1 MMLWTEGRWPMGH
14 LPFLNPVAVQ
24 RIHRC
29 PATQGT
35 SPSRGEV
42 TAKGKTKTAERHK
55 VRLGLDSSVI
65 KAKTSLVPTTQA
77 EGRVPAHL
85 HTRGR
90 QHAQNA
96 EAFCPSLT
104 VIPHPMQYSETTQ
117 PPFPLALSFRD
128 AALTDG
134 RNAGGG
140 RNASTSGR
148 QTAKSRDRLHTANT
162 LQTIERGCFIDFR
175 ENVFHPRTTEKKVE
189 KK

>member
-24 RIHRC
+24 RINRC

-42 TAKGKTKTAERHK
+42 TAKGKTRTTERHK

-104 VIPHPMQYSETTQ
+104 VIPHPMQYSETIR
-117 PPFPLALSFRD
+117 PPFP
-128 AALTDG
+128 
-134 RNAGGG
+134 
-140 RNASTSGR
+140 
-148 QTAKSRDRLHTANT
+148 SRYRFGMLH
-162 LQTIERGCFIDFR
+162 
-175 ENVFHPRTTEKKVE
+175 
-189 KK
+189 